1 MTTALEPPT
10 RRPQVLAAAAAII
23 GAAVSA
29 IYGAY
34 GDPHPS
40 AEQQHSV
47 PVVIGAAVVIALL
60 VFGLLVPWAGRTSK
74 RAAGFG
80 IGLGIVAVIL
90 IPVTFWSGVPLIAA
104 AAAAVLGIAARRLGG
119 GGLARAAVV
128 VGIITMVGSTA
139 LLVLGNTVLA

>member
-1 MTTALEPPT
+1 MTTALEIRT
-10 RRPQVLAAAAAII
+10 RRPQVLAAAATIT

-60 VFGLLVPWAGRTSK
+60 VFGLLVPWAARTSK
-74 RAAGFG
+74 RAAGWG
-80 IGLGIVAVIL
+80 MGLAIVAVIL
-90 IPVTFWSGVPLIAA
+90 IPVTFWSGVPLIAGG
-104 AAAAVLGIAARRLGG
+104 AAAVLGTAARRLGG
-119 GGLARAAVV
+119 GGLARAVV
-128 VGIITMVGSTA
+128 VIGIITMVGSTA